1 MKNRFQKNKNKFD
14 AFIRYSGLAFE
25 MMAMIVL
32 GTFSGYKIDQWMG
45 NDFKWF
51 TLFLMVF
58 SVIGSV
64 VYFVRKL
71 LK

>member
-14 AFIRYSGLAFE
+14 GFIRYSGLAFE